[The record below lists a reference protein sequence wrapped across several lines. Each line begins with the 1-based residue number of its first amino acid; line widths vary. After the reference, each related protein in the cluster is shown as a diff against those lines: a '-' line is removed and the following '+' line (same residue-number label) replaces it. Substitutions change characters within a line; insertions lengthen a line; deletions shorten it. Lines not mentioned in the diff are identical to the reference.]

1 MVPRPPRQE
10 GDAQVLDGMLGEVQA
25 GRVAWMVGESTL
37 SLTDFTILPDLRGR
51 HLGVQLLGQA
61 VKYARRQGR
70 YALTLACSAELAGY
84 FAQYGFEETGRR
96 GDACGHGDGPALD
109 RPGGALTGIPA
120 CGRLTII

>member
-1 MVPRPPRQE
+1 
-10 GDAQVLDGMLGEVQA
+10 MLGETRA
-25 GRVAWMVGESTL
+25 GRVAWMVGERAL
-37 SLTDFTILPDLRGR
+37 SLTDFSILPDLRGR

-96 GDACGHGDGPALD
+96 GDVVDMAMDL
-109 RPGGALTGIPA
+109 
-120 CGRLTII
+120 RLTVREVP